1 MTNIPLSKPSL
12 RELVEARGLTHVKVG
27 LTDLDGVMRGKLLAA
42 DSVVRGIEGGLTFC
56 DCIVGWD
63 SDDTLYTNN
72 PKGITGWHTGYPDTP
87 IRVVADAVRDL
98 PGEFGGK
105 GVLAICELAGQAEP
119 LCPRTRLR
127 KVLET
132 ARTMGYEPVVGFE
145 YEFSLF
151 AETPQTARAKG
162 YSGLTPMTPGNF
174 GYSVLRTA
182 SGSDF
187 GEGLLAELGAM
198 GVPVQALHT
207 ENGPGMWEA
216 AIAPSNALEAADRAA
231 VFKTFVKTYAQ
242 RRGLMAT
249 FMAKWSVEHQG
260 QGGHIHISLRDA
272 EGGAPLFHDAA
283 DPLQVSPTLRQFVGG
298 QLAFMAEMACVV
310 APTVNA
316 YTRLVPGAWAPTAA
330 TWGLDNRT
338 CALRVVGATPDA
350 RRVEFRVAG
359 ADANPYLA
367 LAAALASGL
376 EGIEAALDAPA
387 PRTGNAYLDLDPPAE
402 RLPPTLSAAADR
414 LRGSKTARRWFGDA
428 FVDHFAAT
436 RAWEEAQFRAAV
448 TDWELRRYFEII

>member
-1 MTNIPLSKPSL
+1 MPNDAPTRPSL
-12 RELVEARGLTHVKVG
+12 REIVDSRRLSHVKIG

-72 PKGITGWHTGYPDTP
+72 PNGVTGWHTGYPDTP
-87 IRVVADAVRDL
+87 IRVVADAVHDL
-98 PGEFGGK
+98 PGEFGGH
-105 GVLAICELAGQAEP
+105 GILVLCEMAGQAEP
-119 LCPRTRLR
+119 LCPRTLLR
-127 KVLET
+127 RVVEAGR
-132 ARTMGYEPVVGFE
+132 ARGYDPVVGFE

-151 AETPQTARAKG
+151 AETPQSVREKG
-162 YSGLTPMTPGNF
+162 YRNLTPVTPGNF
-174 GYSVLRTA
+174 GYSVLRT
-182 SGSDF
+182 SGAADF
-187 GEGLLAELGAM
+187 ADGLLSELAAM

-216 AIAPSNALEAADRAA
+216 AIAPSGALEAADRAA

-242 RRGLMAT
+242 RHGLMAS

-260 QGGHIHISLRDA
+260 QGGHIHISLRDVA
-272 EGGAPLFHDAA
+272 TGAPLFHDPA
-283 DPLQVSPTLRQFVGG
+283 DPLQASPALRRFVGG
-298 QLAFMAEMACVV
+298 QLSLMAEMACLL
-310 APTVNA
+310 APTINA

-338 CALRVVGATPDA
+338 CALRVVGGTPDA
-350 RRVEFRVAG
+350 RRVEYRVAG

-376 EGIEAALDAPA
+376 HGLQEGLAPPP
-387 PRTGNAYLDLDPPAE
+387 PRVGNAYLDLDPPAD
-402 RLPPTLSAAADR
+402 RLPPTLSEAAGR
-414 LRGSKTARRWFGDA
+414 LRTSLAARSWFGDA

-436 RAWEEAQFRAAV
+436 RDWEEARFRAAV